1 MWIQC
6 QQNNYFTG
14 TFSSSSI
21 FDDKSNIWGPQF
33 AGDAIWSTSNE
44 NLFATYIEDM
54 PWLQWH
60 LPDKAKVAGI
70 TISTSRFE
78 GELLKNI
85 EVRAGFSALNSNFK
99 GKIKVNKFCG
109 KFIGPG
115 TNRRSYTILCS
126 DPIPADVITVQTME
140 NKTQLQINEIELIT
154 TSEGKL

>member
-1 MWIQC
+1 
-6 QQNNYFTG
+6 
-14 TFSSSSI
+14 
-21 FDDKSNIWGPQF
+21 
-33 AGDAIWSTSNE
+33 
-44 NLFATYIEDM
+44 M

-60 LPDKAKVAGI
+60 LPDTTKVAGI

-85 EVRAGFSALNSNFK
+85 EVRAGFSSLDSNFK
-99 GKIKVNKFCG
+99 GKIKVNKFCD

-115 TNRRSYTILCS
+115 ANRRSYTILCS
-126 DPIPADVITVQTME
+126 VPIPADTITVQTME